1 MRFPFFIL
9 QLSSFIFIFTACSSP
24 TPTPAA
30 TAEPTSVA
38 VIEEAT
44 ATATTLPPTATPE
57 PSRTPLPGPVTA
69 TPLATVTALPN
80 PFLPVTAT
88 PAVDQPATEPF
99 VPYSPTSTAVD
110 CSAIFPCPNAPT
122 GGIAQP
128 AYSASDCSDKYP
140 CNEDVAGWE
149 SRIQVP
155 AGFKA
160 TYFTHLDGQQ
170 PTALTF
176 GPDGTLYVATQG
188 GSIFAVNSAGEATLF
203 FEGLKSPTG
212 LGWRPGTNQLYVS
225 SRVVEENAGG
235 SAKVSVI
242 ENGQETVIIDSLP
255 CCYAFMHGPHAIVF
269 DSQGWGYV
277 GVGATSDHGEVLGSD
292 NVQAELGPYEARL
305 LRFSPDGKTIE
316 TYASGLRNPYGITI
330 DSNDQLYA
338 TDNGPDFGPPDEF
351 HRIVPGEN
359 HGYPWYDCPACFPK
373 PAEVNPMP
381 TTYEYPAHSAPT
393 GITTYLGTQFPNAY
407 NNLFAVLWSAF
418 PDAQRVMRHGPN
430 GEGAETFAT
439 GFAAPIGIAAGPDGA
454 LYVADWA
461 TGIVFQISYV
471 GN

>member
-1 MRFPFFIL
+1 
-9 QLSSFIFIFTACSSP
+9 
-24 TPTPAA
+24 
-30 TAEPTSVA
+30 
-38 VIEEAT
+38 
-44 ATATTLPPTATPE
+44 
-57 PSRTPLPGPVTA
+57 
-69 TPLATVTALPN
+69 LATVTPLPN

-88 PAVDQPATEPF
+88 PAADQPATEPF
-99 VPYSPTSTAVD
+99 APYGEV
-110 CSAIFPCPNAPT
+110 
-122 GGIAQP
+122 AQP
-128 AYSASDCSDKYP
+128 AYAVSDCSDKYP
-140 CNEDVAGWE
+140 CNDDVAAWE

-160 TYFTHLDGQQ
+160 TYFAHLEGQQ

-188 GSIFAVNSAGEATLF
+188 GSIFALNAAGEATLF

-225 SRVVEENAGG
+225 SRVVEENMGG
-235 SAKVSVI
+235 SAKISVI
-242 ENGQETVIIDSLP
+242 ENGQETVIIDGLP

-305 LRFSPDGKTIE
+305 LRFSPDGKTVE
-316 TYASGLRNPYGITI
+316 TFATGLRNPYGITI
-330 DSNDQLYA
+330 DSNDQLFA
-338 TDNGPDFGPPDEF
+338 TDNGPDFGPADEF
-351 HRIVPGEN
+351 HRIMPGEN

-373 PAEVNPMP
+373 PADVNPVP
-381 TTYEYPAHSAPT
+381 TTYEYPPHSAPT
-393 GITTYLGTQFPNAY
+393 GITTYLGAQFPNAY

-471 GN
+471 GQ